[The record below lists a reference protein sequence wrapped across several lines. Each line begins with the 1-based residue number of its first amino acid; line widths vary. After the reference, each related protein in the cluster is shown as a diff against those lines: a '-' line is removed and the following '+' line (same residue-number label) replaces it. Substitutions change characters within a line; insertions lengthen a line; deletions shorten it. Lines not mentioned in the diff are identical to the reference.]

1 MKIQS
6 VRGTRDFYPEPMAVR
21 NWLFEGWR
29 RASRLAGFVEV
40 DGPVLEP
47 LDLYTEKS
55 GEEIVE
61 QLYWL
66 QDKGGRRLALRP
78 EFTPT
83 LARMIAARQ
92 AALPAPVRWFN
103 ISRCFRYERA
113 QKGRLREF
121 FQWNVDLL
129 GIEDEVADAECLALA
144 VDGMKEVGLGPDDVQ
159 VRISDRRLL
168 AALTRHLGVA
178 DGQVPQVFAALDKRD
193 RVPPEALEEM
203 LAKAGLADEQR
214 RGLDR
219 VLAWQDLGDID
230 RHERAAPDV
239 ADAAQILERL
249 FGHLDSCGI
258 ADWCRFDIG
267 VVRGLAYYTG
277 PVWEVYDRRGEF
289 RAVFGGGRYDRL
301 LADVGGKAM
310 PACGFACGDAVL
322 GLLLEARGLLPEFP
336 SAVDCYVVSDAAS
349 WDQILGTVRFFRQE
363 LGLCTGYGL
372 KQSSFNRQ
380 QKDAVKSGARVK
392 AVVGQEPWPTVRI
405 IDTRPPDGGLPTEQT
420 FDLARATPKQIS
432 TLKRSLGLA

>member
-6 VRGTRDFYPEPMAVR
+6 VRGTRDFYPAEMAGR
-21 NWLFEGWR
+21 NWLFKRWR
-29 RASRLAGFVEV
+29 RASRRAGFVEV

-92 AALPAPVRWFN
+92 AALPVPVRWFN

-129 GIEDEVADAECLALA
+129 GIEDEVADAECIALA
-144 VDGMKEVGLGPDDVQ
+144 VDGMKEVGLGPEDVV
-159 VRISDRRLL
+159 VRINDRRLL
-168 AALTRHLGVA
+168 AALMGHLGVA
-178 DGQVPQVFAALDKRD
+178 EDRVPQVFAALDKRD

-203 LAKAGLADEQR
+203 LAGAGLSDDQR
-214 RGLDR
+214 GGLDR
-219 VLAWQDLGDID
+219 ILAWQRLADID
-230 RHERAAPDV
+230 RKERATPEV
-239 ADAAQILERL
+239 AQAVASLERL
-249 FGHLDSCGI
+249 FGHLEAFGI

-267 VVRGLAYYTG
+267 IVRGLAYYTG
-277 PVWEVYDRRGEF
+277 PVWEVHDRRGEF
-289 RAVFGGGRYDRL
+289 RALFGGGRYDRL

-310 PACGFACGDAVL
+310 PACGFGCGDAVL
-322 GLLLEARGLLPEFP
+322 GLLLEDRGLLPETPAAAEFYVA
-336 SAVDCYVVSDAAS
+336 SAGAADTRHVLEVVRHLRGRDRAALFDPKGGSLKRQMKKASDA
-349 WDQILGTVRFFRQE
+349 
-363 LGLCTGYGL
+363 
-372 KQSSFNRQ
+372 
-380 QKDAVKSGARVK
+380 GARFCVI
-392 AVVGQEPWPTVRI
+392 VG
-405 IDTRPPDGGLPTEQT
+405 DGFVAARRVTLREMASGEQRDIALE
-420 FDLARATPKQIS
+420 DLGA
-432 TLKRSLGLA
+432 